1 MRTEEFQTLLL
12 KSAISVMACDGSIDE
27 SEIEEIKNMADN
39 EIYFMGFDIEESFE
53 KSLNYIKQN
62 GKAAIN
68 EYLNELCQLKL
79 TEKQE
84 LLLIEVLIRTIES
97 DNKIEAS
104 EVKFLQLVKSK
115 LGISEETIITQFP
128 KQMNYLI
135 DFENYGLNEEFTDE
149 IVFESDN

>member
-1 MRTEEFQTLLL
+1 MRTKEFQTLLL

-39 EIYFMGFDIEESFE
+39 EIYFLGFDIEESFE
-53 KSLNYIKQN
+53 KSLNYIKKH

-68 EYLNELCQLKL
+68 EYINELCLLKL

-104 EVKFLQLVKSK
+104 EIKFLQLVKSK
-115 LGISEETIITQFP
+115 LGISDETIITQFP

-135 DFENYGLNEEFTDE
+135 DFENYGLQKEFTDE
-149 IVFESDN
+149 ILFESDN